1 MKSVINKYV
10 ITAKPKE
17 IRNGET
23 EMKEKIEISKLGLID
38 VCGRIASAA
47 TEPGDKIKGMADA
60 SIEMVKIINELF
72 PEKEE
77 KEEKENKA
85 EELNDLEKLL
95 FRRTYLAYA
104 QYHTTISAVSL
115 SRYTNLRSLIIDA
128 GLNEKYNLWKAAHE
142 YE

>member
-1 MKSVINKYV
+1 
-10 ITAKPKE
+10 
-17 IRNGET
+17 
-23 EMKEKIEISKLGLID
+23 MKEKIEISKLGLID
-38 VCGRIASAA
+38 ICGRIASAA
-47 TEPGDKIKGMADA
+47 AEPGDKIKGMTDA

-95 FRRTYLAYA
+95 FRRAYLAYA

-115 SRYTNLRSLIIDA
+115 SQYTNLRSLIIDA

>member
-1 MKSVINKYV
+1 MK
-10 ITAKPKE
+10 
-17 IRNGET
+17 IRMT
-23 EMKEKIEISKLGLID
+23 KLGLID

-47 TEPGDKIKGMADA
+47 AEPGDKIKGMADA
-60 SIEMVKIINELF
+60 SVEMVKIINELF

-95 FRRTYLAYA
+95 FRRAYLAYV
-104 QYHTTISAVSL
+104 QYHTTLSAVSL
-115 SRYTNLRSLIIDA
+115 SQYTNLRSLIIDA
-128 GLNEKYNLWKAAHE
+128 RLNEKYNLWKVACG

>member
-1 MKSVINKYV
+1 MK
-10 ITAKPKE
+10 
-17 IRNGET
+17 
-23 EMKEKIEISKLGLID
+23 ISMTKLGLID

-47 TEPGDKIKGMADA
+47 MEPGDKIKGMADA

-95 FRRTYLAYA
+95 FGRTYLADV
-104 QYHTTISAVSL
+104 QYHRTYSRVSFG
-115 SRYTNLRSLIIDA
+115 RYSSLYNLIIDA
-128 GLNEKYNLWKAAHE
+128 ELKEKYRLWKAARG